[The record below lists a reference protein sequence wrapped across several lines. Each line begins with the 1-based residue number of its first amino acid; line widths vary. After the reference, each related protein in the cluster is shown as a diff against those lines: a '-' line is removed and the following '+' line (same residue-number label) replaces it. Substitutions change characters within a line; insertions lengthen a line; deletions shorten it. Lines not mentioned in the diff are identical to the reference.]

1 MFITYMDQQEEDD
14 STNRNKKVS
23 PLSQSFLALF
33 LLLPLPP
40 FLFPFTFQNMI
51 RDFLQDL
58 LGEVSCDE
66 DKHLI
71 MDVLNVIKM
80 CRHPDK
86 LCTSWTVSP
95 CPMGYTLV
103 AYLPRSTTLN
113 QVEVTHDDI
122 NSIESV
128 NIFRVRVSIAQFFH
142 NPSAPVSWGLKIHIT
157 SHRSPVSFTTY
168 DPVKINVKR
177 MMLNGASTSDSSSWA
192 SWLSNMLLHRKKEND
207 TPDSVAGEGA
217 NKKRRKEEL

>member
-1 MFITYMDQQEEDD
+1 MDPSQEEDED
-14 STNRNKKVS
+14 TTSRNKKK
-23 PLSQSFLALF
+23 
-33 LLLPLPP
+33 
-40 FLFPFTFQNMI
+40 
-51 RDFLQDL
+51 DL

-103 AYLPRSTTLN
+103 AYLPRSTALN

-142 NPSAPVSWGLKIHIT
+142 NASSSPVSWGLKIHIT

-192 SWLSNMLLHRKKEND
+192 SWLSNMLLHRKKDND
-207 TPDSVAGEGA
+207 TSDPFAAGEGA
-217 NKKRRKEEL
+217 SKKRRKEENF